1 MYIKREKGFTLIEL
15 MVVLAILG
23 ILAASAFPL
32 YKTYRQRA
40 YGKEALIM
48 VKQLLDAE
56 TMYFLERD
64 KFFPEDGNQS
74 IDIFHTETQENPK
87 VLQVKNALNVMIPTG
102 HFLDYHIQ
110 TFPTTAVVSCTIVI
124 SAPFPIFEDG
134 RTQIVGYIHKDKGRS
149 IY

>member
-1 MYIKREKGFTLIEL
+1 MKVQRGFTLIEL
-15 MVVLAILG
+15 MIVLAILG

-40 YGKEALIM
+40 YGKEALMM
-48 VKQLLDAE
+48 VKYLLDAE
-56 TMYFLERD
+56 TIYFLEHD
-64 KFFPEDGNQS
+64 KFFPENGNQP
-74 IDIFHTETQENPK
+74 IDIFHGDSPEKLEIQ
-87 VLQVKNALNVMIPTG
+87 QVKDALKVTISTG

-110 TFPTTAVVSCTIVI
+110 TFPKTARVSCTIVI

-134 RTQIVGYIHKDKGRS
+134 RTQIVGDIHKDNGTS